1 MFYSM
6 SKDTKR
12 DIAWNRTLTKILETG
27 SVERADLTVGEYGAS
42 SRTATDVLATMESM
56 NWIERKPVEGPKP
69 DKWTRGEK
77 LLATIATEQS

>member
-1 MFYSM
+1 M

-27 SVERADLTVGEYGAS
+27 SVERKDLTVGEYGAS

-56 NWIERKPVEGPKP
+56 DWIEREPVDGPKP
-69 DKWTRGEK
+69 DKWIRGPK
-77 LLATIATEQS
+77 LPATLSTEQ